1 MSLLTALEELLNP
14 PETVI
19 IRGAPA
25 PLESWRLELRKVYAP
40 RQLVLAIPA
49 EAKDLPAGLADK
61 APRGDVVAYLCRG
74 STCSAPI
81 DSLAAL
87 TGELRGSDRA

>member
-1 MSLLTALEELLNP
+1 VSLVTALEELLDP

-19 IRGAPA
+19 LRGEARTI
-25 PLESWRLELRKVYAP
+25 EGWRRELAHLYAP
-40 RQLVLAIPA
+40 RRLVLAIADQTP
-49 EAKDLPAGLADK
+49 DLPPALAEK
-61 APRGDVVAYLCRG
+61 TSRAAPVAYVCRG

-87 TGELRGSDRA
+87 SEQLRAGDGA